1 MVVGQRMEAD
11 LDWCSAWAE
20 GGVVWVCAEV
30 VVACFVPL
38 GAEALAAPLAL
49 AEGLLLALP

>member
-20 GGVVWVCAEV
+20 GVVVWVCAEV

-49 AEGLLLALP
+49 AEGPLLALP